1 MIEEPMALRR
11 VFEGCARVAVAVS
24 GGVDS
29 MTLAHLAHAHF
40 GLRARF
46 FHAVSPAVPRAATE
60 RVKAHAARDG
70 WRLTCLDAGEFA
82 DPRYRSNPVNRCYF
96 CKSNLYDGIAAQ
108 ADAVIFSG
116 ANLDDLA
123 DYRPGLEAASER
135 GVRHPFIEAGLGKAA
150 VRALARRMG
159 LDELSELPAAPC
171 LSSRVETR
179 LAIDPGELALID
191 AIEESIRAALGPV
204 DVRCR
209 LTAAGARLELAGAA
223 LDRFLSDDFA
233 GLRRRAEAMIRGAGK
248 PYLGAGPYRRG
259 SAFLRD
265 TAGA

>member
-1 MIEEPMALRR
+1 MVEATSALRR
-11 VFEGCARVAVAVS
+11 VFESCARVAVAVS

-29 MTLAHLAHAHF
+29 MTLAHVAHAHF
-40 GLRARF
+40 GARARF

-60 RVKAHAARDG
+60 RVKAHAERGG
-70 WRLTCLDAGEFA
+70 WRLTCLEAGEFA

-96 CKSNLYDGIAAQ
+96 CKSNLYDGIAALS
-108 ADAVIFSG
+108 DAVVFSG

-150 VRALARRMG
+150 IRALARHLG

-191 AIEESIRAALGPV
+191 AVEESLRAALGPV
-204 DVRCR
+204 DLRCR

-223 LDRFLSDDFA
+223 LDRFLSADFA
-233 GLRRRAEAMIRGAGK
+233 ELRRRAEAMIRGAGK
-248 PYLGAGPYRRG
+248 PYLGAAPYRRG
-259 SAFLRD
+259 SAFLRP
-265 TAGA
+265 TADA

>member
-1 MIEEPMALRR
+1 MIETPEALRR
-11 VFEGCARVAVAVS
+11 VFDGCGRVAVAVS

-29 MTLAHLAHAHF
+29 MTLAHLVHAHF
-40 GLRARF
+40 GARACF
-46 FHAVSPAVPRAATE
+46 FHATSPAVPRAATG
-60 RVKAHAARDG
+60 RVKAHAAKEG

-108 ADAVIFSG
+108 SDAVIFSG
-116 ANLDDLA
+116 ANLDDLS
-123 DYRPGLEAASER
+123 DYRPGLDAASER

-150 VRALARRMG
+150 IRVLARHLG
-159 LDELSELPAAPC
+159 LEDLAELPAAPC

-179 LAIDPGELALID
+179 LAIDAGELALID
-191 AIEESIRAALGPV
+191 AVEERLRAALGPV

-209 LTAAGARLELAGAA
+209 LTAAGARLELAEAA
-223 LDRFLSDDFA
+223 LDRFLSEDFA
-233 GLRRRAEAMIRGAGK
+233 DLRRHAEAMIRGAGK
-248 PYLGAGPYRRG
+248 SYLGARRYRRG

-265 TAGA
+265 TADA